1 MSLWHGVLRAH
12 LWGTLCGGAEGRECG
27 EKPLLLAFCTLVTQP
42 RARTLL
48 TALSRTVAFTAECP
62 SAKHSDWMLTLVLS
76 LLQWAVETSHLCSS
90 IPCQD
95 LITSSPRVAKGHW
108 SSGRSGRAEPRDRQA
123 VDVSASAPEI
133 KVLRRTEALGG
144 RSQIG
149 RSGNA
154 ARGRMGT

>member
-1 MSLWHGVLRAH
+1 VAR
-12 LWGTLCGGAEGRECG
+12 GAESPPLGHAVWWGRG
-27 EKPLLLAFCTLVTQP
+27 KGAWR
-42 RARTLL
+42 RAPSPSFLHTCHPAKSQNSLL